1 MEESY
6 MYIKAFNG
14 SPREDS
20 TTAILLKKAL
30 EGATSQGAN
39 TELIQLNQLKMR
51 GCQGCFACKERGGKS
66 YGRCVQKDDMT
77 LVYKKIEQADSF
89 FVGSPIYFGSIT
101 ASTKMFVERL
111 YPYLNYGNISSNFP
125 KKINTGLIYTM
136 SVNDQE
142 MIMFDQHIQFNQI
155 IFSILFGY
163 AETLVSTDTFHVKDY
178 SKIVADALEV
188 LVERKLKHQQD
199 AFPIDCEKAFEMGV
213 RFVRESE
220 AKNAVNRQSC

>member
-1 MEESY
+1 
-6 MYIKAFNG
+6 MYIMAFNG

-30 EGATSQGAN
+30 GGATSKGAN

-89 FVGSPIYFGSIT
+89 FMGSPIYFGSIT
-101 ASTKMFVERL
+101 ASAKMFVERL
-111 YPYLNYGNISSNFP
+111 YPYLNYGNLSSNFP

-199 AFPIDCEKAFEMGV
+199 VFPIDCEKAFEMGV

-220 AKNAVNRQSC
+220 AKNAVNRQSY